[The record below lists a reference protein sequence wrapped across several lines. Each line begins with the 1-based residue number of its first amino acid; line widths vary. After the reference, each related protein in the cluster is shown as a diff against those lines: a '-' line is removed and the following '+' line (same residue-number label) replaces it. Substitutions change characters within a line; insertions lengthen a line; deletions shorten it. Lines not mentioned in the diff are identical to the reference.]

1 MSERSEKKDSR
12 VIVPPELV
20 AEARGGDQAAFAELY
35 ALTNA
40 ALYRTVRSM
49 VRDEELAWDIL
60 QDTYLRAYQS
70 LDKLEAD
77 GAFLPWLRRIAVNEA
92 ATQMKRR
99 QPVLF
104 TDLNGEDGEAREPEI
119 PDLSIGSQPELA
131 LDRKE
136 SSRLVREI
144 LADLPEQQQLVLGM
158 HYYEDMPIKEI
169 AEALHV
175 APGTVK
181 AQLFQGR
188 KKVETRVRALEKQGV
203 KLYGL
208 GPIPFLVA
216 LLRKL
221 EPAAQ
226 VEQKTLSAVL
236 SAAPAASGTADAA
249 AVNMTAMTAGQAFLH
264 GLGAKLLAGALVVAL
279 LAGAGKLAYDA
290 AKRSDPPVG
299 PERPPMTETIKL
311 AETGDTADP
320 AELPDPAA
328 IPENACGPDLTWR
341 FDSDTGT
348 LTIEGGGDM
357 YDYTNM
363 YEGEMTPWYD
373 FQHDIQALVL
383 PDGLRSIGSLAFE
396 GCGLTEVTI
405 PEGVTSIGKQAFCIS
420 SLRSVTLPET
430 LTVIGDSAFSGCSEL
445 CALTIP
451 ESVTTIGSQAFSD
464 TGLRTVTIPAQ
475 VSAIG
480 SGAFSTN
487 ADLRSFSVDPENPY
501 FTAGENGVLY
511 SKDSS
516 TLVAC
521 SSRNSGHFE
530 IPEGVTAIGDGA
542 FHYCS
547 RLSSVT
553 IPESVTSIGKNAF
566 ADCHSLRSL
575 TIPAGVRSIEAGT
588 FAYCA
593 ELRSVTIP
601 EGLTSIGNFA
611 FCQSGLTGLTL
622 PKSVTHI
629 DPDAFDDCAALTAF
643 SVHPENP
650 VFSSGE
656 NGVLYDRDRTEL
668 LFFPPARSG
677 DYTLPTGI
685 SSIRDNAFSH
695 CVALTAVTIPEGV
708 TSIGDSA
715 FSECTGLTAVTI
727 PDSLTSIGDCAF
739 AWCYG
744 LRSLTIPAGVS
755 SFGEDI
761 FNDCSDLTLSVYA
774 GSAAEAYAEENDIP
788 FVVIEP

>member
-1 MSERSEKKDSR
+1 MKKTKTSEASR
-12 VIVPPELV
+12 ASISPELV
-20 AEARGGDQAAFAELY
+20 KQARGGDQAAFAELY
-35 ALTNA
+35 EQTSA
-40 ALYRTVRSM
+40 ALYRSVRSM
-49 VRDEELAWDIL
+49 VRDEELAWDVL
-60 QDTYLRAYQS
+60 QDSYLRAWQG
-70 LDKLEAD
+70 LDKLKAD
-77 GAFLPWLRRIAVNEA
+77 EAFLPWLRRIAVNVT
-92 ATQMKRR
+92 ATKMAQR
-99 QPVLF
+99 QSLCF
-104 TDLNGEDGEAREPEI
+104 TELGGEEDWEPEI
-119 PDLSIGSQPELA
+119 PDLSIDSQPEPA

-136 SSRLVREI
+136 TARLVREI
-144 LADLPEQQQLVLGM
+144 LGSLPEAQQMIVGM
-158 HYYEDMPIKEI
+158 HYYEDMPIKDI
-169 AEALHV
+169 AETLHV

-181 AQLFQGR
+181 AQLCKGR
-188 KKVETRVRALEKQGV
+188 RKIEAEVRALEKQGV

-208 GPIPFLVA
+208 SPLPFLLA

-226 VEQKTLSAVL
+226 AEQKTLSAVL
-236 SAAPAASGTADAA
+236 SAAPAASGSAM
-249 AVNMTAMTAGQAFLH
+249 NLTAMTAGQAFLH
-264 GLGAKLLAGALVVAL
+264 GLGAKLLAGALVLAL

-290 AKRSDPPVG
+290 AKRNEPLVG
-299 PERPPMTETIKL
+299 PERPPMTETVKL

-348 LTIEGGGDM
+348 LTIEGSGDM

-373 FQHDIQALVL
+373 FQRDIQALVL

-445 CALTIP
+445 RALTIP
-451 ESVTTIGSQAFSD
+451 GSVTSIGSQAFSD

-601 EGLTSIGNFA
+601 EGLTSIGSFA

-677 DYTLPTGI
+677 DYTLPAGI

-755 SFGEDI
+755 SFGEDL
-761 FNDCSDLTLSVYA
+761 FVGCTDLTLSVRA
-774 GSAAEAYAEENDIP
+774 GSPAEAYAEKHGIP
-788 FVVIEP
+788 FIVIEP